1 MAQKVTSTDIKLAL
15 KEFHNGKPSYFITE
29 CKTCS
34 TYFPDPQGL
43 LKFDGLAIT
52 KSYTKPNIIG
62 YEIKVSRN
70 DFLQDNKWHLYL
82 QYCNEFYFV
91 VPKGLVKK
99 ERQNNMSL
107 RVKAG
112 IDLEELK
119 KYGFKTGKEW
129 ADAGERCLE
138 GIGYKYQHEWYH
150 KFLMDADEPSKIAY
164 IAEDYDIPCVQISVR
179 TEHRDLYVD
188 VAVEGTYHVG
198 GSELDIVTDTIYEL
212 TQAGIL
218 EVVPEESEGK

>member
-1 MAQKVTSTDIKLAL
+1 
-15 KEFHNGKPSYFITE
+15 
-29 CKTCS
+29 
-34 TYFPDPQGL
+34 
-43 LKFDGLAIT
+43 
-52 KSYTKPNIIG
+52 
-62 YEIKVSRN
+62 
-70 DFLQDNKWHLYL
+70 
-82 QYCNEFYFV
+82 
-91 VPKGLVKK
+91 
-99 ERQNNMSL
+99 MSL

-138 GIGYKYQHEWYH
+138 SIGYKYQHEWYH

-188 VAVEGTYHVG
+188 VAVDGTYHVG

>member
-1 MAQKVTSTDIKLAL
+1 
-15 KEFHNGKPSYFITE
+15 
-29 CKTCS
+29 
-34 TYFPDPQGL
+34 
-43 LKFDGLAIT
+43 
-52 KSYTKPNIIG
+52 
-62 YEIKVSRN
+62 
-70 DFLQDNKWHLYL
+70 
-82 QYCNEFYFV
+82 
-91 VPKGLVKK
+91 
-99 ERQNNMSL
+99 MSL

-198 GSELDIVTDTIYEL
+198 AYEVLRARKPKENMVIVYRKGGAKEHLSIMDKDFYLVNEFLRTRE
-212 TQAGIL
+212 A
-218 EVVPEESEGK
+218 VVSK

>member
-1 MAQKVTSTDIKLAL
+1 
-15 KEFHNGKPSYFITE
+15 
-29 CKTCS
+29 
-34 TYFPDPQGL
+34 
-43 LKFDGLAIT
+43 
-52 KSYTKPNIIG
+52 
-62 YEIKVSRN
+62 
-70 DFLQDNKWHLYL
+70 
-82 QYCNEFYFV
+82 
-91 VPKGLVKK
+91 
-99 ERQNNMSL
+99 MSL

-150 KFLMDADEPSKIAY
+150 KFLMDADESSKIAY

-218 EVVPEESEGK
+218 

>member
-1 MAQKVTSTDIKLAL
+1 
-15 KEFHNGKPSYFITE
+15 
-29 CKTCS
+29 
-34 TYFPDPQGL
+34 
-43 LKFDGLAIT
+43 
-52 KSYTKPNIIG
+52 
-62 YEIKVSRN
+62 
-70 DFLQDNKWHLYL
+70 
-82 QYCNEFYFV
+82 
-91 VPKGLVKK
+91 
-99 ERQNNMSL
+99 MSL

-138 GIGYKYQHEWYH
+138 SIGYKYQHEWYH

>member
-1 MAQKVTSTDIKLAL
+1 
-15 KEFHNGKPSYFITE
+15 
-29 CKTCS
+29 
-34 TYFPDPQGL
+34 
-43 LKFDGLAIT
+43 
-52 KSYTKPNIIG
+52 
-62 YEIKVSRN
+62 
-70 DFLQDNKWHLYL
+70 
-82 QYCNEFYFV
+82 
-91 VPKGLVKK
+91 
-99 ERQNNMSL
+99 MSL

-138 GIGYKYQHEWYH
+138 GIGYKYQHEWYY

>member
-1 MAQKVTSTDIKLAL
+1 
-15 KEFHNGKPSYFITE
+15 
-29 CKTCS
+29 
-34 TYFPDPQGL
+34 
-43 LKFDGLAIT
+43 
-52 KSYTKPNIIG
+52 
-62 YEIKVSRN
+62 
-70 DFLQDNKWHLYL
+70 
-82 QYCNEFYFV
+82 
-91 VPKGLVKK
+91 
-99 ERQNNMSL
+99 MSL

-138 GIGYKYQHEWYH
+138 GIGCKYQHEWYH

>member
-1 MAQKVTSTDIKLAL
+1 
-15 KEFHNGKPSYFITE
+15 
-29 CKTCS
+29 
-34 TYFPDPQGL
+34 
-43 LKFDGLAIT
+43 
-52 KSYTKPNIIG
+52 
-62 YEIKVSRN
+62 
-70 DFLQDNKWHLYL
+70 
-82 QYCNEFYFV
+82 
-91 VPKGLVKK
+91 
-99 ERQNNMSL
+99 MSL

-112 IDLEELK
+112 IDLDELK

-164 IAEDYDIPCVQISVR
+164 IAVR
-179 TEHRDLYVD
+179 TEHRDLYVE

-198 GSELDIVTDTIYEL
+198 GSELDIVTDTIYDL

>member
-1 MAQKVTSTDIKLAL
+1 
-15 KEFHNGKPSYFITE
+15 
-29 CKTCS
+29 
-34 TYFPDPQGL
+34 
-43 LKFDGLAIT
+43 
-52 KSYTKPNIIG
+52 
-62 YEIKVSRN
+62 
-70 DFLQDNKWHLYL
+70 
-82 QYCNEFYFV
+82 
-91 VPKGLVKK
+91 
-99 ERQNNMSL
+99 MSL

-138 GIGYKYQHEWYH
+138 GIGYKYPHEWYH

>member
-1 MAQKVTSTDIKLAL
+1 
-15 KEFHNGKPSYFITE
+15 
-29 CKTCS
+29 
-34 TYFPDPQGL
+34 
-43 LKFDGLAIT
+43 
-52 KSYTKPNIIG
+52 
-62 YEIKVSRN
+62 
-70 DFLQDNKWHLYL
+70 
-82 QYCNEFYFV
+82 
-91 VPKGLVKK
+91 
-99 ERQNNMSL
+99 MSL

-138 GIGYKYQHEWYH
+138 GIGYKYQHKWYH

>member
-1 MAQKVTSTDIKLAL
+1 
-15 KEFHNGKPSYFITE
+15 
-29 CKTCS
+29 
-34 TYFPDPQGL
+34 
-43 LKFDGLAIT
+43 
-52 KSYTKPNIIG
+52 
-62 YEIKVSRN
+62 
-70 DFLQDNKWHLYL
+70 
-82 QYCNEFYFV
+82 
-91 VPKGLVKK
+91 
-99 ERQNNMSL
+99 MSL

-138 GIGYKYQHEWYH
+138 GIGHKYQHEWYH

>member
-1 MAQKVTSTDIKLAL
+1 
-15 KEFHNGKPSYFITE
+15 
-29 CKTCS
+29 
-34 TYFPDPQGL
+34 
-43 LKFDGLAIT
+43 
-52 KSYTKPNIIG
+52 
-62 YEIKVSRN
+62 
-70 DFLQDNKWHLYL
+70 
-82 QYCNEFYFV
+82 
-91 VPKGLVKK
+91 
-99 ERQNNMSL
+99 MSL

-138 GIGYKYQHEWYH
+138 GIGYEYQHEWCH
-150 KFLMDADEPSKIAY
+150 KFLMDAYEPSKIAY

-179 TEHRDLYVD
+179 TEHRDLYVE

>member
-1 MAQKVTSTDIKLAL
+1 
-15 KEFHNGKPSYFITE
+15 
-29 CKTCS
+29 
-34 TYFPDPQGL
+34 
-43 LKFDGLAIT
+43 
-52 KSYTKPNIIG
+52 
-62 YEIKVSRN
+62 
-70 DFLQDNKWHLYL
+70 
-82 QYCNEFYFV
+82 
-91 VPKGLVKK
+91 
-99 ERQNNMSL
+99 MSL

-138 GIGYKYQHEWYH
+138 GIGYKYQHELYH